1 LTFFTVQQWLKYFH
15 LKTDEHSL
23 HSPFFYDFY
32 KTLVSDPSIPLDDE
46 AIETVR
52 KAFLQQRNKIDI
64 QDLGAGSQRSKKQ
77 ARSIASVASYSS
89 SSRKF
94 SSFLYRLIEKYQFNN
109 ILELGTS
116 LGINTAYLE
125 KTAAS
130 QITSFEGDPAV
141 FEIAKAHLLPSTK
154 LTLILGNIDQLLPAH
169 LKQLNRPLDLVYIDA
184 NHTYEA
190 TLNYF
195 NLLLPHHHQ
204 SSIFILDDIHWSK
217 GMNKAWEE
225 IKGHPQVCASIDLF
239 DAGLLF
245 FNPTLNSQHL
255 VLDF

>member
-1 LTFFTVQQWLKYFH
+1 LTLFTAKEWIKYFH

-32 KTLVSDPSIPLDDE
+32 ITLISKPSIAVDDQG
-46 AIETVR
+46 IEIVR
-52 KAFLQQRNKIDI
+52 NAFLKQLNTIEI
-64 QDLGAGSQRSKKQ
+64 QDLGAGSQRLSRKE
-77 ARSIASVASYSS
+77 RSVASIAKYSS

-94 SSFLYRLIEKYQFNN
+94 SRFLYRLIEKYKFNN

-125 KTAAS
+125 KTAANE
-130 QITSFEGDPAV
+130 IISFEGDPNV
-141 FEIAKAHLLPSTK
+141 YQMAKEHLLPSKK
-154 LTLILGNIDQLLPAH
+154 LTLVLGNIDQQLPEQLSQ
-169 LKQLNRPLDLVYIDA
+169 LKSPLDLVYIDA

-195 NLLLPHHHQ
+195 HQLIAHHHQ

-217 GMNKAWEE
+217 GMNQAWEE
-225 IKGHPQVCASIDLF
+225 IKRHPKAYASIDLF

-245 FNPTLNSQHL
+245 FNPALNSQHL
-255 VLDF
+255 ILDF